1 MLYDIPGS
9 FKVAD
14 HTYYVEIKD
23 FVYDENNESC
33 YGIHDH
39 GACTIEIA
47 KKLKYKNYDID
58 LTDTQI
64 LNSFFHELV
73 HVFQFFYDNQSDEA
87 QAQSFAN
94 MIYSYVTTK
103 KQDGEDS

>member
-64 LNSFFHELV
+64 LN
-73 HVFQFFYDNQSDEA
+73 
-87 QAQSFAN
+87 
-94 MIYSYVTTK
+94 
-103 KQDGEDS
+103 